1 MSLNPQ
7 SIAAY
12 SPNPLERKVIL
23 CHLGVRGGFL
33 LTLLLS
39 GFAVRI
45 EDAGASLAVFTHEE
59 GEVDVATTAFFVT
72 TSDILIEHILELVV
86 LESDVPA
93 HQLVVVIVLGVIGP
107 ADENGVILSIA
118 HVIKLIRVIKRVV
131 VIVYMSIVRPPV
143 RR

>member
-1 MSLNPQ
+1 MGYL
-7 SIAAY
+7 
-12 SPNPLERKVIL
+12 RR
-23 CHLGVRGGFL
+23 LGTFGGLL

-39 GFAVRI
+39 SFAVRV
-45 EDAGASLAVFTHEE
+45 EDAGASLAVLAHEE

-72 TSDILIEHILELVV
+72 TSDILIEHVLELVV

-118 HVIKLIRVIKRVV
+118 HLFIEL
-131 VIVYMSIVRPPV
+131 
-143 RR
+143 